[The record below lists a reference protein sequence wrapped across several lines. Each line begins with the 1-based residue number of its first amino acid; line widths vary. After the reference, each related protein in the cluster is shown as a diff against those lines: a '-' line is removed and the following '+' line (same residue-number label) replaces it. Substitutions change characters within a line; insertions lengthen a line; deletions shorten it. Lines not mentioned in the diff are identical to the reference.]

1 VSINLHTVTDI
12 RKLLRKELSDLY
24 YEKEI
29 DSVTNIIIK
38 TIFGTNWL
46 HQLSGK
52 GPDIAPDIKS
62 RILEIIS
69 ELKTGKPV
77 QYVLGETEF
86 YGNVIRLNEHVL
98 IPRQETEE
106 LADLIIREN
115 RDLRG
120 RIIDI
125 ATGSGCIAITLA
137 KNIPGAILT
146 ATDIS
151 AEAISLAREN
161 AILNSVN
168 ITLVI
173 SDLTGP
179 LHESIMQADIIVSN
193 PPYVRESEKK
203 LMHRNVI
210 DFEPHTALFVP
221 DDDPLVYY
229 RHLLDISRSALNCG
243 GKVYFEINEA
253 MGSDLVNLMNVSGFR
268 EIKLVKDLN
277 GKERIIKGT
286 LNG

>member
-1 VSINLHTVTDI
+1 VSFKIQTITGI

-38 TIFGTNWL
+38 TLFGTNWL
-46 HQLSGK
+46 HHISDKVMDLT
-52 GPDIAPDIKS
+52 PEIRS
-62 RILEIIS
+62 RIIEITS

-77 QYVLGETEF
+77 QYILGETEF
-86 YGNVIRLNEHVL
+86 YGNIIKLNEHVL

-106 LADLIIREN
+106 LVDIIIREN

-125 ATGSGCIAITLA
+125 GTGSGCIAIALA
-137 KNIPGAILT
+137 KNIAGAILT
-146 ATDIS
+146 GTDIS
-151 AEAISLAREN
+151 AEAIDLAGKN
-161 AILNSVN
+161 ALLNGVN
-168 ITLVI
+168 ITLII

-179 LHESIMQADIIVSN
+179 FPELKAPADIIVSN
-193 PPYVRESEKK
+193 PPYIRESEKK
-203 LMHRNVI
+203 LMHRNII
-210 DFEPHTALFVP
+210 DFEPHIALFVP

-229 RHLLDISRSALNCG
+229 RHLLDISHSALKQG

-253 MGSDLVNLMNVSGFR
+253 MGSDLEKMMNGYGFS
-268 EIKLVKDLN
+268 EIKVINDIN

>member
-229 RHLLDISRSALNCG
+229 RHLLDISRSALNRG

-253 MGSDLVNLMNVSGFR
+253 MGRDLVNLMNVSGFR